1 MRTEFENEP
10 ILTFNEPAHVEAL
23 RAALAKVHAEAG
35 REYGV
40 VIDGERVFPGT
51 TFEST
56 NPNDPTEVLGRFAKA
71 DAAVL
76 ERAVASADR
85 AFPAWSRTAPEAR
98 AGILMRAAS
107 IMRRRRFELNAC
119 LILEVGKTWGEA
131 DADTAE
137 AIDFFEFYAR
147 EMLRLSERQP
157 LTPWPNEDN
166 NLYYIPM
173 GVVAV
178 IPPWNFANAI
188 LAGMTAAALVTGNT
202 VVLKSA
208 SDAPL
213 TGYKVVEIFE
223 EAGLPKGALA
233 YIPGSGGAIG
243 DRLVQHPKTRIV
255 AFTGSKEIGCRISEL
270 AGKVMPGQRWIKRS
284 ILEMGGKDTLII
296 DADCDVDAAVAAVT
310 AGAFGF
316 QGQKC
321 SANSRTV
328 VVRSRYDEVV
338 EKLAAAA
345 KGLRLG
351 AGEDPATQMGAVINQ
366 KAEANILRY
375 IDKAVAEGGRVVAGG
390 RKRADLPGYV
400 IEPTVIADVAPE
412 ATISLEE
419 IFGPVNAVIQAADFD
434 EALAIANNTEFG
446 LTGGVFSRNR
456 EHLERAR
463 RDFHV
468 GNLYFNRKITGAM
481 VGVHPFGGF
490 NMSGTD
496 SKAGGRDYLQLF
508 LQAKL
513 VSEQV

>member
-1 MRTEFENEP
+1 MRSEFQNEP
-10 ILTFNEPAHVEAL
+10 ILRFRSEADVDAQ
-23 RAALAKVHAEAG
+23 RAALARLHAEAG
-35 REYGV
+35 RDYGL
-40 VIDGERVFPGT
+40 VIDGERIVTGAS
-51 TFEST
+51 FEST
-56 NPNDPTEVLGRFAKA
+56 NPNDPAEVLGHFAKA
-71 DAAVL
+71 DPALL
-76 ERAVASADR
+76 ERAIASAER
-85 AFPAWSRTAPEAR
+85 AFPAWSHTAPEAR
-98 AGILMRAAS
+98 ARILMRAAG
-107 IMRRRRFELNAC
+107 ILRQRRFELNAC
-119 LILEVGKTWGEA
+119 LILEVGKTWIEA
-131 DADTAE
+131 DGDTAE
-137 AIDFFEFYAR
+137 AIDFLEFYAR
-147 EMLRLSERQP
+147 EMLRLSDRQP
-157 LTPWPNEDN
+157 LTSWPNEDN
-166 NLYYIPM
+166 DLTYLPM

-188 LAGMTAAALVTGNT
+188 LTGMTAAALVTGNT

-208 SDAPL
+208 SDSPL

-243 DRLVQHPKTRIV
+243 DLLVQHPKTRIV

-270 AGKVMPGQRWIKRS
+270 AGKVVPGQRWIKRS
-284 ILEMGGKDTLII
+284 ILEMGGKDTMII
-296 DADCDVDAAVAAVT
+296 DADCDVDAGVAAVT

-321 SANSRTV
+321 SANSRTIV
-328 VVRSRYDEVV
+328 VKSRYAEVV

-345 KGLRLG
+345 SALRLG
-351 AGEDPATQMGAVINQ
+351 PGEDPATQMGAVINQ
-366 KAEANILRY
+366 KSEASILRY
-375 IDKAVAEGGRVVAGG
+375 IETARAEGGRVVAGG

-400 IEPTVIADVAPE
+400 IEPTVIADVAPT
-412 ATISLEE
+412 ATISQEE
-419 IFGPVNAVIQAADFD
+419 IFGPVNAVTQAADFD
-434 EALAIANNTEFG
+434 DALAIANNTEFG